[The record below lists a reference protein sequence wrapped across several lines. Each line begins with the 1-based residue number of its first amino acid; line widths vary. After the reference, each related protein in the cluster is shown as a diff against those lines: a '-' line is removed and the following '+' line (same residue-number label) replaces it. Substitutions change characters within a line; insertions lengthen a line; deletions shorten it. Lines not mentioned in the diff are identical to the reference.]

1 MRLIDESGDNVGVVS
16 LEDALSRAESAG
28 LDLVEISGNVSPPV
42 CKILDYGRF
51 KYQERKRQSQARG
64 KQKTSDLNEVKI
76 RPNIEKHDYEV
87 KIRTI
92 ERILDR
98 GDRARLVVRFRGR
111 EITRQDLGAEVL
123 RKIVEDMAEAVRI
136 EQLPRKEGRQLV
148 MVLAKRTGGSKANPE
163 EINPAHF
170 RDAPIVPL
178 QAEPYTPASDILRQ
192 EPIDAPPP
200 PPPPPDLQGTDGADG
215 LEDKPDRS
223 STEEVRS
230 SEL

>member
-1 MRLIDESGDNVGVVS
+1 
-16 LEDALSRAESAG
+16 
-28 LDLVEISGNVSPPV
+28 
-42 CKILDYGRF
+42 
-51 KYQERKRQSQARG
+51 
-64 KQKTSDLNEVKI
+64 
-76 RPNIEKHDYEV
+76 
-87 KIRTI
+87 
-92 ERILDR
+92 
-98 GDRARLVVRFRGR
+98 
-111 EITRQDLGAEVL
+111 
-123 RKIVEDMAEAVRI
+123 MAEAVRI

-223 STEEVRS
+223 STEKCGAVSSNPPNIAPQAPQSPYKPLRHNQHNRPLDAPQGLYRPHRRYDNPYLPRRS
-230 SEL
+230 HRHHRA

>member
-1 MRLIDESGDNVGVVS
+1 MRLIDESGENIGVVS
-16 LEDALSRAESAG
+16 LKDALSRAENAG

-51 KYQERKRQSQARG
+51 KYQERKRQAQARS

-92 ERILDR
+92 ERILER

-111 EITRQDLGAEVL
+111 EIMRQDLGAEIL
-123 RKIVEDMAEAVRI
+123 RKIVEDMSETVRI

-148 MVLAKRTGGSKANPE
+148 MVLAKRMGGSKANPE

-178 QAEPYTPASDILRQ
+178 QAEPYTPTSEILH
-192 EPIDAPPP
+192 EESIAAPPP
-200 PPPPPDLQGTDGADG
+200 PPDTEGTDGDG
-215 LEDKPDRS
+215 LEEKPEP
-223 STEEVRS
+223 TETVRS

>member
-111 EITRQDLGAEVL
+111 EITRL
-123 RKIVEDMAEAVRI
+123 RPWRRSLT
-136 EQLPRKEGRQLV
+136 QNRR
-148 MVLAKRTGGSKANPE
+148 RYGGS
-163 EINPAHF
+163 
-170 RDAPIVPL
+170 
-178 QAEPYTPASDILRQ
+178 S
-192 EPIDAPPP
+192 
-200 PPPPPDLQGTDGADG
+200 AD
-215 LEDKPDRS
+215 
-223 STEEVRS
+223 
-230 SEL
+230 